1 MFTTDMSLCQAE
13 PQHPDS
19 NTEVTPQKN
28 DARVGTRSE
37 SSLHQASP
45 HSQTVIQKKSSAS
58 SAAHP
63 HQTQVEPIKQ
73 DPDID
78 EILDRHAVQLLD
90 ERIPYGDPAFLAT
103 PSKPAK
109 RTLTD
114 IEKAWQFFRQGNYAA
129 AESIFSSLLASSN
142 RKLALNARLGLA
154 YTQLK
159 QSKKNLARLHLRQL
173 VEKKYQLTEILP
185 IYMQLVLETGDD
197 KTAQSYLPQL
207 PPKQRA
213 YWERR
218 ILESQVTADFR
229 SLPKVPDSKQL
240 SNFVLRNEVALGR
253 CILPHIFF
261 EIAQMLH
268 KAQEDALSVNI
279 NKQLL
284 ACKLPQG
291 LRHGILSLLTD
302 MISEPEAL
310 ALVQKERH
318 TYALSEPGYLQKLDQ
333 LELQILRRRLK
344 SLPPKSPEQAETA
357 KAILTYR
364 SDDPDA
370 LAALAWHKF
379 NINDYRGAAEI
390 FSRLLELEPDNR
402 SYALGLGY
410 SRLNLGEYDTAL
422 IPLQQANIPDDGET
436 LALKKSVYYQ
446 QANQAYQNNDY
457 RGAAELFSRLLE
469 LEPGNRSYA
478 LGLGYSR
485 LNLGEYD
492 TALIPLQQANIPDD
506 AETLALKKSVYHQQA
521 NQAYQDQNWSVAAG
535 YLEKVLEVDPD
546 DMDAKQL
553 LAWTRY
559 RQDQYTHARS
569 LMQEIYTKRKNPE
582 TAGWLLDIYAGTD
595 DEKSA
600 FELAK
605 SLSQD
610 GTPEMR
616 SVAADF
622 FFDHDAPITASQ
634 TSNDP
639 EKCYFNA
646 SSPRV
651 DAFPYYKYRDGDEGF
666 TTLKQIALPIT
677 AAFPAEIG
685 KQWSLTV
692 TPKYLSSGDAP
703 DEPFAGSFY
712 NLLNGTPQLNDL
724 EDELFVWQPDVD
736 FENEGRIS
744 TSIHVGSTPFNGIVS
759 PTPTFNLTAGTSR
772 WHLDVHRL
780 NVKDTILSYTG
791 LQDPYSSSEWGRVTR
806 NGITGGY
813 HWTFLSDYW
822 LSTNLGYN
830 FYNGHHVWDNDSY
843 HLDAAIGRTYTLN
856 RDELAVGLFFT
867 AQHYRRNSDF
877 FTFGHGGYYS
887 PDLMTMVGP
896 LFRYRTDLCKDYWF
910 DFQAAVGWLHQDFDS
925 SPFYPLFNGN
935 VSGLNPA
942 AAANALGEYDSRTKD
957 ELGFSFQLQG
967 MKLLNRR
974 LAAGGFAGLQR
985 NTEFTEWQVGA
996 GISYFFDLQNLF
1008 WKRKDFFHEFGS
1020 WSNK

>member
-1 MFTTDMSLCQAE
+1 MFTTDASWCQAE
-13 PQHPDS
+13 PQHPDN
-19 NTEVTPQKN
+19 NTEVTREKN
-28 DARVGTRSE
+28 DSRVGTRSE

-45 HSQTVIQKKSSAS
+45 HSQKVIQKKSSAS
-58 SAAHP
+58 SEAHS
-63 HQTQVEPIKQ
+63 HQIQVEPIKQ
-73 DPDID
+73 DPNID
-78 EILDRHAVQLLD
+78 EILDRHAVQLID
-90 ERIPYGDPAFLAT
+90 ERIPYGDPASLAT

-129 AESIFSSLLASSN
+129 AESIFFSLLSSSN
-142 RKLALNARLGLA
+142 RKQALNARLGLA

-173 VEKKYQLTEILP
+173 VEQKYQLTEILP
-185 IYMQLVLETGDD
+185 IYMQLVLETGDY
-197 KTAQSYLPQL
+197 KTAQRYLPQL
-207 PPKQRA
+207 PPKHRA
-213 YWERR
+213 YWEQR
-218 ILESQVTADFR
+218 ILESQVTADFKT
-229 SLPKVPDSKQL
+229 LPKIPDSRQL
-240 SNFVLRNEVALGR
+240 SNFVLRNEVALSR

-268 KAQEDALSVNI
+268 NVQEDALSLDI

-284 ACKLPQG
+284 SCKLPHG
-291 LRHGILSLLTD
+291 LHHGILSLLTD
-302 MISEPEAL
+302 LISETEAL
-310 ALVQKERH
+310 ALVQNEKH

-344 SLPPKSPEQAETA
+344 SLPLKSPERAETA
-357 KAILTYR
+357 EAILTYR

-390 FSRLLELEPDNR
+390 FSRLLELEPDNK

-422 IPLQQANIPDDGET
+422 IPLQQANIPDDSET
-436 LALKKSVYYQ
+436 LALKKSVYQQ
-446 QANQAYQNNDY
+446 QANQAY
-457 RGAAELFSRLLE
+457 E
-469 LEPGNRSYA
+469 
-478 LGLGYSR
+478 
-485 LNLGEYD
+485 
-492 TALIPLQQANIPDD
+492 
-506 AETLALKKSVYHQQA
+506 
-521 NQAYQDQNWSVAAG
+521 DQNWSVAAG
-535 YLEKVLEVDPD
+535 HLETVLEVDPD
-546 DMDAKQL
+546 DIAAKQL

-559 RQDQYTHARS
+559 RQDRNTDARS
-569 LMQEIYTKRKNPE
+569 LMQEIYKKTKNPE
-582 TAGWLLDIYAGTD
+582 TAGWLLDIYAGMD

-605 SLSQD
+605 DLSQEE
-610 GTPEMR
+610 TPGMR

-634 TSNDP
+634 TFNDP

-646 SSPRV
+646 SVPRV
-651 DAFPYYKYRDGDEGF
+651 DAFSYYKFRDGDEGF

-712 NLLNGTPQLNDL
+712 NFLNGTPQLNDL
-724 EDELFVWQPDVD
+724 EDELFVWQPDVG

-759 PTPTFNLTAGTSR
+759 PTPTFNLTVGTSK
-772 WHLDVHRL
+772 WYLDVHRL

-791 LQDPYSSSEWGRVTR
+791 LRDPYSSSEWGRVTR
-806 NGITGGY
+806 NGVSGGY
-813 HWTFLSDYW
+813 NWTFLSDYW

-830 FYNGHHVWDNDSY
+830 FYNGHHLWDNDSY
-843 HLDAAIGRTYTLN
+843 HLDTAIGRTYTLN

-896 LFRYRTDLCKDYWF
+896 LLRYRSDLCKDYWF
-910 DFQAAVGWLHQDFDS
+910 DFQAVVGWLHQDFDS
-925 SPFYPLFNGN
+925 SPFYPLLDGN
-935 VSGLNPA
+935 ASGLNPA
-942 AAANALGEYDSRTKD
+942 AAANASGEYDSRTKD
-957 ELGFSFQLQG
+957 ELGFSFKLQG

-1008 WKRKDFFHEFGS
+1008 WKRTDFFHEFGS